1 MNGKTVLITGGTG
14 GIGRATAHGLA
25 ALGAHVV
32 LVARDPAK
40 GDRTVAEIR
49 RQAGNDDVEMLVADL
64 SSQASVRA
72 LAGQVEA
79 RLQRLDVLVNNA
91 GGFWATRR
99 TTVDG
104 LEHTFAVNHL
114 APFLLTNLL
123 LDKLKASA
131 PARVVTVSSG
141 AQAMG
146 RLNFDDLQG
155 ETGYSGQTA
164 YNQSKLANVM
174 FCYALARRLAGTGVT
189 STVLHPGVV
198 RSNFG
203 KDDPTPAIRF
213 VITWFK
219 PFLKSPERGARTSIH
234 LASSPEVAGVTGE
247 YFSGKRVRRSAK
259 LSHDLAAGERLWHE
273 SERLVGLPVTP

>member
-1 MNGKTVLITGGTG
+1 MNGKTVLITGGTA
-14 GIGRATAHGLA
+14 GIGKATAQGLA

-40 GDRTVAEIR
+40 GDRTVAELR
-49 RQAGNDDVEMLVADL
+49 RQTGNDRVEMLLADL
-64 SSQASVRA
+64 SAQASVRA
-72 LAGQVEA
+72 LAAQVD
-79 RLQRLDVLVNNA
+79 RFPRLDVLINNA

-146 RLNFDDLQG
+146 KLNFADLQG
-155 ETGYSGQTA
+155 EKGYNGQFA

-174 FCYALARRLAGTGVT
+174 FCYALARRLEGTGVT
-189 STVLHPGVV
+189 STVLHPGIA
-198 RSNFG
+198 RTNFG
-203 KDDPTPAIRF
+203 HDDPTPMIKMI
-213 VITWFK
+213 ITWFK
-219 PFLKSPERGARTSIH
+219 PFLKTPEKGARTSIY
-234 LASSPEVAGVTGE
+234 LASSPEVEGVTAE
-247 YFSGKRVRRSAK
+247 YFSGRRVRRSAK
-259 LSHDLAAGERLWHE
+259 LSHDHAAGERLWHE
-273 SERLVGLPVTP
+273 SERLVGLTVTS